1 MRQLSLGIFLSHHMV
16 LDRHF
21 WDHHQDPINVDC
33 ASQSRDSDW
42 ASLEDECA
50 TALESSNVLS
60 QSRIAFH
67 NPSTKTAST
76 SKGPSFYEAQ
86 KHTTGEPSTACS
98 ACAAANHSIRQVEL
112 FASLRIAQQLPRLEN
127 IRWASWFTASV
138 ESVRR
143 PPWVTVWISRK
154 DDGGIKAAR
163 KPQSQIRG

>member
-1 MRQLSLGIFLSHHMV
+1 MV

-33 ASQSRDSDW
+33 TSQSRDSDW

-60 QSRIAFH
+60 QSRIASH